1 MSIFRAD
8 RSPLEKENVCKMAEK
23 NRRDDR
29 RKVRPHSFNMNT
41 IKKIMTTKGT
51 FIRIDISLI
60 LQRVV
65 QCISFIIFRKNHY
78 ALNSKSGRCHIE
90 RQVTINLQK

>member
-1 MSIFRAD
+1 M
-8 RSPLEKENVCKMAEK
+8 CKMAEK

-29 RKVRPHSFNMNT
+29 RKERPHSFSTNT

-60 LQRVV
+60 LQSHAVY
-65 QCISFIIFRKNHY
+65 FIHNFQKNHY